1 MEISITIAIIVITS
15 GVSLMTM
22 QKPDSLYKLMM
33 NPYMITQRGQYYR
46 LLTSGF
52 IHRDHMHLIFNMFS
66 FYFFGTQLE
75 YIFQSIFGESGSI
88 YFIALYLMGIVVSD
102 LPTLLKH
109 RNNHA
114 YNSLGA
120 SGAVSAVIFACILFL
135 PLQDICL
142 YGVLC
147 FPGFILGAVYLIYSY
162 FSAKKSR
169 DGINHDAHLYGAL
182 FGILFC
188 IVLYPDSI
196 RIFIEQMSEWS
207 GNPFSF

>member
-1 MEISITIAIIVITS
+1 MELNITLILIIATVGI
-15 GVSLMTM
+15 
-22 QKPDSLYKLMM
+22 SLYAMNQSAVLFGFMM

-46 LLTSGF
+46 LVTSGF
-52 IHRDHMHLIFNMFS
+52 IHKDHMHLLFNMFS

-75 YIFQSIFGESGSI
+75 YIFQYIFGDTMGSV
-88 YFIALYLMGIVVSD
+88 YFILLYILGIVISD
-102 LPTLLKH
+102 IPTLIKH
-109 RNNHA
+109 RNNHG

-120 SGAVSAVIFACILFL
+120 SGAVSAVIFACILFQ

-142 YGVLC
+142 YAVLC
-147 FPGFILGAVYLIYSY
+147 FPGFILGTLYLIYSY
-162 FSAKKSR
+162 ISAKKSR

-196 RIFIEQMSEWS
+196 RIFIEQMKDWKL
-207 GNPFSF
+207 F